1 MQNKVLQTAWKRW
14 TIIQHEVGDFHARA
28 ITILFY
34 FTVLVPFALGVRLF
48 TDPLNIKTPKPTWGN
63 RSPISTALDDAR
75 RQS

>member
-14 TIIQHEVGDFHARA
+14 QIIQQELGDFHARA

-34 FTVLVPFALGVRLF
+34 FTVFVPFALGVRF
-48 TDPLNIKTPKPTWGN
+48 FADPLNIKTPKPTWVK
-63 RSPISTALDDAR
+63 RTPISTALDDAR